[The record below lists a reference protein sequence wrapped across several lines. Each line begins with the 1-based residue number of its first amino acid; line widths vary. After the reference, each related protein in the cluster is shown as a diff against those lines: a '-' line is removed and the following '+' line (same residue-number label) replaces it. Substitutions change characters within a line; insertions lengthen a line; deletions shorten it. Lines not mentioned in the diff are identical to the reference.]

1 MGNNSVGKQS
11 CRDVG
16 QLTWKIIQYLLLLAY
31 YSIGISLRPVW
42 SNPQLSAKIVSAGII
57 TNVGK
62 STPLTYKIVQ
72 TDPSKIDP
80 ALIDPALIDPVL
92 TDPIPAILRPTD
104 SVLPDLTEPAID
116 QLGKPNGSIELNAD
130 QQEFN
135 NQTEIVTADGKVVVR
150 FNKAIL
156 NADRLNV
163 NLKTKLATAEGN
175 VVLIRGKQILY
186 GDRFEY
192 NFDQDSGRIV
202 AARGDIYQPTLIR
215 DLNIIPKANTPSP
228 AGEKKFTEPL
238 LSDRL
243 LIDQPVTKIQNTG
256 SSGIILGS
264 DRPIEYQPVIKSSG
278 SLNRLRFQADKV
290 DFAGDKITAEQVR
303 ITNDPFSPP
312 ELQIKAERAQFKT
325 VNSEED
331 EVTIS
336 NGRMTIENKFD
347 IPFVKD
353 RFVLKK
359 NGEDA
364 NLFSLGIPFNIGID
378 ADERGGIFLETNY
391 YPVFDPRFKV
401 TITPQYLIQRAVSKL
416 TLIDSSVFGLKT
428 NIVGNLTP
436 DTTLQASAALSS
448 LDLNQFSSNLRA
460 KASIS
465 QNVSL
470 LNLPHKLTG
479 EAVYRDRIFNGSLG
493 YQDVESSFGGILT
506 SPTIPIGNT
515 GINLDYQVGAQVIT
529 ANTDRQNLLQPL
541 RPNDLVTLNR
551 YQTAANLTKSF
562 RLWEGKGLPPDR
574 AETYNYSP
582 VPVVPY
588 LQLNTGIKGSASGYS
603 NGDSQSALGYNVGI
617 QGQIGNFSGESFDYT
632 GFNLNYF
639 QEFRG
644 STSPFLFDRIVD
656 NRLLSA
662 GINQQ
667 IIGPWRLGIQAAVN
681 LDTGQAVSTDY
692 YVEYSRRTYNF
703 IVRYNPTLQLGS
715 IGFRLNDFNWDGV
728 TPKF

>member
-16 QLTWKIIQYLLLLAY
+16 QLAWKIIQYLLLLSY
-31 YSIGISLRPVW
+31 YSIGISLRPVC
-42 SNPQLSAKIVSAGII
+42 SQPPITATIVNHSI
-57 TNVGK
+57 GK
-62 STPLTYKIVQ
+62 STPLTYQIVQ
-72 TDPSKIDP
+72 TN
-80 ALIDPALIDPVL
+80 PVP
-92 TDPIPAILRPTD
+92 TTPVQPTPVPTD
-104 SVLPDLTEPAID
+104 SNQPKPAQTDPAQADLVPTDLQQPVNGK
-116 QLGKPNGSIELNAD
+116 LGTPNSSIELNAE
-130 QQEFN
+130 QQEFD
-135 NQTEIVTADGKVVVR
+135 NQTQIVTANGKVVVR

-163 NLKTKLATAEGN
+163 NLKTKLATAKGN

-192 NFDQDSGRIV
+192 NFDQDRGSIME
-202 AARGDIYQPTLIR
+202 ARGDIYQPTLVR
-215 DLNIIPKANTPSP
+215 DLNFIPKATPTVP

-243 LIDQPVTKIQNTG
+243 RTDQPVHKIQNTG

-264 DRPIEYQPVIKSSG
+264 DRPIDNQPVIKSSG
-278 SLNRLRFQADKV
+278 TVNRLRFQADKV
-290 DFAGDKITAEQVR
+290 DFAEDKITAEKIR

-325 VNSEED
+325 INSEED

-336 NGRMTIENKFD
+336 SGRITIENNFD
-347 IPFVKD
+347 VPFVKD
-353 RFVLKK
+353 RFVLNK
-359 NGEDA
+359 NDKES

-378 ADERGGIFLETNY
+378 ADERGGIFVESNF

-401 TITPQYLIQRAVSKL
+401 TVTPQYFIQRAVTNL
-416 TLIDSSVFGLKT
+416 NFLDSSVFGIKA
-428 NIVGNLTP
+428 NVEGDLTP
-436 DTTLQASAALSS
+436 DTRIQASGS
-448 LDLNQFSSNLRA
+448 LASLNLNKLSSNLRA
-460 KASIS
+460 KASIKKDI
-465 QNVSL
+465 SL
-470 LNLPHKLTG
+470 LSLLHALTG
-479 EAVYRDRIFNGSLG
+479 EVVYRDRIFNGSLG
-493 YQDVESSFGGILT
+493 YQEVESSFGGVLT
-506 SPTIPIGNT
+506 SPSIPIGNT
-515 GINLDYQVGAQVIT
+515 GINLDYQVGAQVVT
-529 ANTDRQNLLQPL
+529 ANTDRQNLL
-541 RPNDLVTLNR
+541 RPNRSNDLVSLTR

-562 RLWEGKGLPPDR
+562 RLWEGKSLPADR
-574 AETYNYSP
+574 PETYNYSP

-588 LQLNTGIKGSASGYS
+588 LQLNTGIKGALSSYS
-603 NGDSQSALGYNVGI
+603 NGEDQSSVGYNVGV
-617 QGQIGNFSGESFDYT
+617 QGQIGNFSKDSFDYT
-632 GFNLNYF
+632 GFNINYF
-639 QEFRG
+639 QQFRG
-644 STSPFLFDRIVD
+644 NSSPFLFDRVVD

-667 IIGPWRLGIQAAVN
+667 ITGPWRLGIQASVN

-703 IVRYNPTLQLGS
+703 IIRYNPTLKLGS